1 MEQISNLAIGE
12 VHNNVQ
18 SEITEAVMELGVD
31 LSLDM
36 TTEMSF
42 TVFDPDF
49 RMLRNNYFQVRR
61 PVSFQ
66 GYDYEIAQIGMDR
79 QGGGLDT
86 VRVTARSLPIQRMRR
101 ETGAASWDTI
111 SPSLF
116 AKMMADEWGLKMF
129 IQDSGEKVGITRQQG
144 DNIDES
150 TWDVLQ
156 RLAADLEYLVFE
168 SYGVLYFTSEE
179 FLVERQPGIT
189 INLFA
194 EETDPWFPYSLSLS
208 QNDDDWAGSSF
219 TAQVGR
225 ENGKQLRP
233 GMTVQFYNCGPFGHS
248 DRPVG
253 TSGVLTTFKE
263 DRKHLISSVT
273 WSEGHPSPVAIQ
285 GRTLKE
291 TEDTVADTSVG
302 TGLGVWGKRNL
313 KEGMGTLENPAHD
326 VARLQETL
334 GIEKTGIFDTRTTAA
349 VMAWQRINLLGTPI
363 IQAVTELAPEER
375 KFYVGQEEIIT
386 YAVDGIINAD
396 DWGILLT
403 APETFKQN
411 LPPSV
416 AHGASVTTT
425 AGALQIDDIQPTAWP
440 DGSAPWY
447 N

>member
-1 MEQISNLAIGE
+1 MEPISNFAIGE
-12 VHNNVQ
+12 VHNNVE
-18 SEITEAVMELGVD
+18 SEITEAILELGVD

-61 PVSFQ
+61 PVSYQ
-66 GYDYEIAQIGMDR
+66 GYDYEIAQVSMER

-86 VRVTARSLPIQRMRR
+86 VRITARSLAIQRMRR

-194 EETDPWFPYSLSLS
+194 EETDPWFPYSLALS
-208 QNDDDWAGSSF
+208 QSDDDWAGSSF
-219 TAQVGR
+219 TAQVSR

-248 DRPVG
+248 DLPVG
-253 TSGVLTTFKE
+253 VSGVVGTFEE

-273 WSEGHPSPVAIQ
+273 WAEGHPSPVAIQ

-302 TGLGVWGKRNL
+302 TGLGVWGKRTL
-313 KEGMGTLENPAHD
+313 REGMGTVDAPAHD
-326 VARLQETL
+326 VARLQESL
-334 GIEKTGIFDTRTTAA
+334 GIEKTGIFDARTTAA
-349 VMAWQRINLLGTPI
+349 VKAWQRVNQLGTPI
-363 IQAVTELAPEER
+363 IQAVGELPPEER
-375 KFYVGQEEIIT
+375 KFYVGKEEIIT
-386 YAVDGIINAD
+386 YDVDGIINAD
-396 DWGILLT
+396 DWGVLLT
-403 APETFKQN
+403 SPATFKEN

-416 AHGASVTTT
+416 AHGAPVTST
-425 AGALQIDDIQPTAWP
+425 AGALQIDDVQPSAGPT
-440 DGSAPWY
+440 GSAPWY